1 MMKNVSAPSIQ
12 DTQDLPVDAFMD
24 LCDYVWTHGEFLGPS
39 GLASNDFNGL
49 EAFDEPTEE
58 PDARKVYM
66 RDGWPVAV
74 YEFDIGY
81 TVIRRQV

>member
-1 MMKNVSAPSIQ
+1 MKTASEKCTQNA
-12 DTQDLPVDAFMD
+12 QDLPVDAFMD
-24 LCDYVWTHGEFLGPS
+24 LCDYTWTHGEFLGPS
-39 GLASNDFNGL
+39 GLTGDDFKEL
-49 EAFDEPTEE
+49 EMFDEPTEE

-81 TVIRRQV
+81 TVIRRQA

>member
-1 MMKNVSAPSIQ
+1 MKNVSAPSIQ

-66 RDGWPVAV
+66 RDGWAVAV